1 MYILTYI
8 CILTYINI
16 NQTTKSLVKTPTS
29 SLSSVAAGPDS
40 VRVPS
45 VHSMAAAKV
54 QLKLLES
61 AVFKA
66 EQELEAMTSPEAE
79 KKLPVGIES
88 CPDVLCF

>member
-29 SLSSVAAGPDS
+29 SLSSVAAGLDS

-45 VHSMAAAKV
+45 CIAW
-54 QLKLLES
+54 QLRK
-61 AVFKA
+61 FN
-66 EQELEAMTSPEAE
+66 
-79 KKLPVGIES
+79 
-88 CPDVLCF
+88 